1 MTVFLCIDD
10 NRGMLFNNRR
20 QSRDSEVIND
30 MLKTASSSVYA
41 HSFSEKYLSTLS
53 SSFTF
58 SDTLLEEKK
67 DFCFI
72 ENLDIAPYLS
82 SIDSV
87 ILYKWNRDYPFDVT
101 FDVDLKAEGYRL
113 ENKTDFAG
121 SSHDKI
127 TKEVW
132 VK

>member
-30 MLKTASSSVYA
+30 MLKTASGSVYA

-53 SSFTF
+53 SSFAF
-58 SDTLLEEKK
+58 SDTLLEDKK

-82 SIDSV
+82 SIDSI

-113 ENKTDFAG
+113 ENKNDFAG